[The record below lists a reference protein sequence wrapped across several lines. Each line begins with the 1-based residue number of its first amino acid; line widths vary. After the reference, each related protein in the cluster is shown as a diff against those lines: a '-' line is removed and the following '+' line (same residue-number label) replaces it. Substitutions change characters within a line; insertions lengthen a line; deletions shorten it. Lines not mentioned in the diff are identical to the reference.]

1 MALQDAERRR
11 DALIGT
17 ALGAWNKRALRLQS
31 EREEARTLMDEMIA
45 ESQMRER
52 QERERMRAAAPW
64 QMALSGAGTGAA
76 IGSAVAPGLGTA
88 IGAGVGA
95 RGGALFGASSPDSVG
110 RVAPYVGMAGQA
122 AQMYKGQHDQR
133 DFYADMARGRG
144 SAAPLTPPSLRS
156 RVGGGGD
163 LPRFQLTPPD
173 QLGR

>member
-95 RGGALFGASSPDSVG
+95 LGGALLG
-110 RVAPYVGMAGQA
+110 
-122 AQMYKGQHDQR
+122 HH
-133 DFYADMARGRG
+133 
-144 SAAPLTPPSLRS
+144 PLTPWAGLPLTSAWRVRRRRCTRGS
-156 RVGGGGD
+156 RPNGIFMRTWLGGGA
-163 LPRFQLTPPD
+163 R
-173 QLGR
+173 RHH